1 MERVELR
8 TESRM
13 VRGKKVKRLRAEGWI
28 PGVLY
33 GPDTPSR
40 ALQVEDRALVRT
52 LQEAGSTALI
62 NLFVDDEPKPNLVLA
77 RDIQRDILTGQ
88 LKHVD
93 FFQVRLTEKVRTSPR
108 LELVG
113 ESPLVKSGGAILVQ
127 ILDQV
132 EVECLPTDLI
142 NSIPVDLTGLASVD
156 DSIVLGDLPVPSGV
170 TILADPHDTVIS
182 LVPPR
187 MAREIE
193 EEEIAAEE
201 AALAEAAIR
210 EAEAEEIVVEEE
222 AESED

>member
-1 MERVELR
+1 MERMELR
-8 TESRM
+8 TESRT
-13 VRGKKVKRLRAEGWI
+13 VRGKKVKRLRVEGWI
-28 PGVLY
+28 PAVLY

-40 ALQVEDRALVRT
+40 ALQVENRALLRT

-62 NLFVDDEPKPNLVLA
+62 NVFVDDEPKPNLVLA
-77 RDIQRDILTGQ
+77 REIQRDILTSQ

-113 ESPLVKSGGAILVQ
+113 ESPLAKSGGAILVQ
-127 ILDQV
+127 ILDQL

-142 NSIPVDLTGLASVD
+142 SSIPVDVTGLESVD
-156 DSIVLGDLPVPSGV
+156 DSILVGDLPIPSGV

-201 AALAEAAIR
+201 AAIR
-210 EAEAEEIVVEEE
+210 EAEAEEVVVEEE
-222 AESED
+222 AKPED

>member
-8 TESRM
+8 TESRT

-40 ALQVEDRALVRT
+40 ALQVENRALLST

-77 RDIQRDILTGQ
+77 REIQRDILTGQ

-113 ESPLVKSGGAILVQ
+113 ESPLAKSGGAILVQ

-142 NSIPVDLTGLASVD
+142 SSIPVDLTGLESVE
-156 DSIVLGDLPVPSGV
+156 DSIVVGDLPVPSGV

-193 EEEIAAEE
+193 AEELAAEE
-201 AALAEAAIR
+201 AELEEAELEEAA
-210 EAEAEEIVVEEE
+210 AEEAVAEEE
-222 AESED
+222 ARPED